1 MGRSCVAARGPVPPG
16 IPPLIRRRHS
26 QHSAFQRRR
35 WGTWHR
41 PVHASQR
48 HLLQPADA
56 WQWRTV
62 RRSNPGRS
70 QGQLRMLI
78 PLLWIT
84 ASQSTAVNIKPVC
97 VDTRLSTHSTT
108 EHSCFR
114 CRREAGKDN
123 GGVTS
128 NAIIIFQKTYN
139 IMHTGFKALK
149 AATCRCKR
157 VNWHNLPSGV

>member
-1 MGRSCVAARGPVPPG
+1 MGRSCVAARGAVPPG

-26 QHSAFQRRR
+26 RHSAFQRRR
-35 WGTWHR
+35 WDTWHR

-108 EHSCFR
+108 EQLQVQEGSWEGQWGGDIQC
-114 CRREAGKDN
+114 DN
-123 GGVTS
+123 YFSENLQYHAHWIQSPKGCDLPL
-128 NAIIIFQKTYN
+128 Q
-139 IMHTGFKALK
+139 
-149 AATCRCKR
+149 TCQ
-157 VNWHNLPSGV
+157 LA